1 MRLTKTWARYIAHVA
16 KQFGFRGKIV
26 DTGES
31 CNGIKIYT
39 VTLFQGNDE
48 IGEIKTTIDYSDFR
62 IKHAFT
68 DMQDFKR
75 MWDAIE
81 EEGNNDV
88 RRI

>member
-1 MRLTKTWARYIAHVA
+1 MRLTKTRARYIAHVA
-16 KQFGFRGKIV
+16 KQFGFRGKVV

-39 VTLFQGNDE
+39 VTLFQGKDE

-62 IKHAFT
+62 VKYVYENIH
-68 DMQDFKR
+68 DFKR

-88 RRI
+88 RRS